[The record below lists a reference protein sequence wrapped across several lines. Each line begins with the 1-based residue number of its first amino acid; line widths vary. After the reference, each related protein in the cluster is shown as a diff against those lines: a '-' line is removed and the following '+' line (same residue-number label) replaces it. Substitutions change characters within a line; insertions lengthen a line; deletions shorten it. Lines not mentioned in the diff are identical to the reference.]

1 MIPEIN
7 DGLTADFEDAIEQPS
22 KTYKLNTV
30 KNRIV
35 GFIDEIEALKQAIFL
50 ILNIE
55 RYDYIIYSWN
65 YGVELKDLFGKPI
78 PFVLPEIKRRVTEA
92 LVQDDR
98 IDSVDNFKFE
108 VNKGKVLATFTV
120 HSIYGEI
127 EAEKEVMIN
136 AAA

>member
-1 MIPEIN
+1 MIPEVN
-7 DGLTADFEDAIEQPS
+7 DGLISDFEEAIVQPS
-22 KTYKLNTV
+22 KTYKLNTA

-78 PFVLPEIKRRVTEA
+78 PFVLPEIKRRITEA

-98 IDSVDNFKFE
+98 IDSVDNFHFE

-127 EAEKEVMIN
+127 ESEKEVMIN

>member
-1 MIPEIN
+1 MNPEVN
-7 DGLTADFEDAIEQPS
+7 DGLLVDFDEALEQPS
-22 KTYKLNTV
+22 KTFRLNTV

-55 RYDYIIYSWN
+55 RYDHIIYSWN
-65 YGVELKDLFGKPI
+65 YGVELNDLFGMPI

-98 IDSVDNFKFE
+98 IDSVDTFKFE
-108 VNKGKVLATFTV
+108 VNKGKVLATFTA

-127 EAEKEVMIN
+127 ETEKEVLIN

>member
-1 MIPEIN
+1 MNPEVN
-7 DGLTADFEDAIEQPS
+7 DGLLVDFEEAVEQPS
-22 KTYKLNTV
+22 KTFKLNIV

-55 RYDYIIYSWN
+55 RYDHIIYSWN
-65 YGVELKDLFGKPI
+65 YGVELKDLFGMPI

-98 IDSVDNFKFE
+98 IDSVDTFKFV

>member
-1 MIPEIN
+1 MIPEVN
-7 DGLTADFEDAIEQPS
+7 DGLISDFEEAIEQPS
-22 KTYKLNTV
+22 KTYKLNIA

-35 GFIDEIEALKQAIFL
+35 GFIDEVEALKQAIFL

-65 YGVELKDLFGKPI
+65 YGVELNDLFGKPI

-92 LVQDDR
+92 LIQDDR
-98 IDSVDNFKFE
+98 IDSVDNFHFD
-108 VNKGKVLATFTV
+108 VSKGKVLATFTV
-120 HSIYGEI
+120 HTIYGEI
-127 EAEKEVMIN
+127 ETEKEVFIN

>member
-1 MIPEIN
+1 MIPEVN
-7 DGLTADFEDAIEQPS
+7 DGLTMDFEEGIEQPS
-22 KTYKLNTV
+22 KTYKMNTV

-65 YGVELKDLFGKPI
+65 YGVELKDLFGMPI
-78 PFVLPEIKRRVTEA
+78 PYVLPEIKRRVTEA

-98 IDSVDNFKFE
+98 IDSVDTFKFV

-127 EAEKEVMIN
+127 EAEKEVMVN

>member
-1 MIPEIN
+1 MIPEVN
-7 DGLTADFEDAIEQPS
+7 DGLTIDFEEAVALPS
-22 KTYKLNTV
+22 KTYKLHTA

-35 GFIDEIEALKQAIFL
+35 GLIDEVEALKQAIFL

-78 PFVLPEIKRRVTEA
+78 PYVLPEIKRRVTEA

-98 IDSVDNFKFE
+98 IDSVDNFHFI
-108 VNKGKVLATFTV
+108 VNKGKVLTSFTV

-127 EAEKEVMIN
+127 ETEKEVMIN
-136 AAA
+136 AAT

>member
-1 MIPEIN
+1 MIPEVN
-7 DGLTADFEDAIEQPS
+7 DGLIADFDETIEQPS

-35 GFIDEIEALKQAIFL
+35 GYIDEIEALKQAIFL

-65 YGVELKDLFGKPI
+65 YGVELSDLFGKPI

-98 IDSVDNFKFE
+98 IDSVDTFKFV

-127 EAEKEVMIN
+127 EAEKEVMVN
-136 AAA
+136 ASA

>member
-1 MIPEIN
+1 MIPEVN
-7 DGLTADFEDAIEQPS
+7 DGLLADFTEAIAQPS
-22 KTYKLNTV
+22 KTYRLNTV

-65 YGVELKDLFGKPI
+65 YGVVLNDLFGKPI
-78 PFVLPEIKRRVTEA
+78 PFVLPEIKRRVSEA
-92 LVQDDR
+92 LIQDDR
-98 IDSVDNFKFE
+98 IDSVDNFHFE

-127 EAEKEVMIN
+127 ETEKEVMIN

>member
-1 MIPEIN
+1 MNPEVN
-7 DGLTADFEDAIEQPS
+7 DGLLEDFDQAIEQPS
-22 KTYKLNTV
+22 KTFQLNTV

-55 RYDYIIYSWN
+55 RYDHIIYSWN
-65 YGVELKDLFGKPI
+65 YGVELNDLFGKPI

-98 IDSVDNFKFE
+98 IDSVDTFKFE

-127 EAEKEVMIN
+127 ETEKEVLIN

>member
-1 MIPEIN
+1 MIPEVN
-7 DGLTADFEDAIEQPS
+7 DGLIADFDETIEQPS

-35 GFIDEIEALKQAIFL
+35 GYIDEIEALKQAIFL

-65 YGVELKDLFGKPI
+65 YGVELSDLFGKPI
-78 PFVLPEIKRRVTEA
+78 AFVLPEIKRRVTEA
-92 LVQDDR
+92 LIQDDR
-98 IDSVDNFKFE
+98 IDSVDTFKFV

-127 EAEKEVMIN
+127 EAEKEVMVN

>member
-1 MIPEIN
+1 MNPEVN
-7 DGLTADFEDAIEQPS
+7 DGLLVDFDEAIEQPS
-22 KTYKLNTV
+22 KTFQLNTV

-55 RYDYIIYSWN
+55 RYDHIIYSWN

-78 PFVLPEIKRRVTEA
+78 PFVLPEIKRRVPEA

-98 IDSVDNFKFE
+98 IESVDTFKFV

-136 AAA
+136 ATA

>member
-1 MIPEIN
+1 MIPEVN
-7 DGLTADFEDAIEQPS
+7 DGLTVDFDEVVEQPS
-22 KTYKLNTV
+22 KTFKLNTV

-35 GFIDEIEALKQAIFL
+35 GFIDAIEALKQAIFL
-50 ILNIE
+50 ILSIE
-55 RYDYIIYSWN
+55 RYDHIIYSWN
-65 YGVELKDLFGKPI
+65 YGVELNDLFGKPI

-98 IDSVDNFKFE
+98 IDSVDTFKFE

-127 EAEKEVMIN
+127 ETEKEVLIN

>member
-1 MIPEIN
+1 MNPEVN
-7 DGLTADFEDAIEQPS
+7 DGLLTDFEETIEQPS
-22 KTYKLNTV
+22 KTYKLDTV

-50 ILNIE
+50 MLNIE
-55 RYDYIIYSWN
+55 RYVYIIYSWN
-65 YGVELKDLFGKPI
+65 YGVEFEDLFGKPI

-98 IDSVDNFKFE
+98 IDSVDNFKFV

-127 EAEKEVMIN
+127 ETEKEVNIN
-136 AAA
+136 VTA

>member
-1 MIPEIN
+1 MIPEVN
-7 DGLTADFEDAIEQPS
+7 DGLIVDFDETIEQPS
-22 KTYKLNTV
+22 KTFQLNTV

-50 ILNIE
+50 ILSIE
-55 RYDYIIYSWN
+55 RYEHIIYSWN
-65 YGVELKDLFGKPI
+65 YGVELNDLFGKPI

-98 IDSVDNFKFE
+98 IESVDAFKFE
-108 VNKGKVLATFTV
+108 VNKGKVHATFTV

-127 EAEKEVMIN
+127 EAEKEVMT
-136 AAA
+136 

>member
-1 MIPEIN
+1 MNPEVN
-7 DGLTADFEDAIEQPS
+7 DGLLVDFDQAIEQPS
-22 KTYKLNTV
+22 KTFRLNTV

-35 GFIDEIEALKQAIFL
+35 GYIDEIEALKQAIFL
-50 ILNIE
+50 ILSIE
-55 RYDYIIYSWN
+55 RYDHIIYSWN
-65 YGVELKDLFGKPI
+65 YGVELNDLFGKPI

-98 IDSVDNFKFE
+98 IDSVDTFKFE
-108 VNKGKVLATFTV
+108 VSKGKVLATFTV

-127 EAEKEVMIN
+127 ETEKEVLIN

>member
-1 MIPEIN
+1 MNPEVN
-7 DGLTADFEDAIEQPS
+7 DGLLEDFDQAIEQPS
-22 KTYKLNTV
+22 KTFQLNPV

-55 RYDYIIYSWN
+55 RYDHIIYSWN
-65 YGVELKDLFGKPI
+65 YGVELNDLFGKPI

-98 IDSVDNFKFE
+98 IDSVDTFKFE

-127 EAEKEVMIN
+127 ETEKEVLIN

>member
-1 MIPEIN
+1 MIPEVTE
-7 DGLTADFEDAIEQPS
+7 GLITDFEEVTVQPS
-22 KTYKLNTV
+22 KTYKLNIT

-50 ILNIE
+50 MLNIE

-65 YGVELKDLFGKPI
+65 YGVELNDLFGKPI
-78 PFVLPEIKRRVTEA
+78 PFVLPEIKRRITEA

-98 IDSVDNFKFE
+98 IENVDNFHFD

-127 EAEKEVMIN
+127 ETEKEVMIS